1 MKLFHDVPE
10 ILALLLTEGYTL
22 NMFPTASYPI
32 RANRYAPHS
41 DYIDV
46 IGYDFTGA
54 VFKMQVRDAPNGGE
68 IRADIVPT
76 VSVTTDE
83 GVPTS
88 RVSWT
93 ISETDMEAMPL
104 DPSDPTASVI
114 LYHDLHITPTGDTK
128 FVAWRGTFTVEHGV
142 TQ

>member
-1 MKLFHDVPE
+1 
-10 ILALLLTEGYTL
+10 
-22 NMFPTASYPI
+22 MFPTASYPI

-54 VFKMQVRDAPNGGE
+54 VFKMQVRDAPNGGTV
-68 IRADIVPT
+68 RADIVPT
-76 VSVTTDE
+76 VSVTTTE

-88 RVSWT
+88 RVSWAIT
-93 ISETDMEAMPL
+93 ELVMEAMPL
-104 DPSDPTASVI
+104 DGNDPTTDVT
-114 LYHDLHITPTGDTK
+114 LYYDLHITPSGEDK
-128 FVAWRGTFTVEHGV
+128 FVAWRGTFIVEHGV